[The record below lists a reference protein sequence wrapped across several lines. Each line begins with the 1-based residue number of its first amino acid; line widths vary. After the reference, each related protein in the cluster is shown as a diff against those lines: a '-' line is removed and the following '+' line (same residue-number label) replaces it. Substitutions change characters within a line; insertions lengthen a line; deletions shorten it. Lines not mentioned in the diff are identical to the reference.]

1 MNIKKIAVFGAA
13 GKMGMGIVETILAQI
28 KNCSVV
34 AFAVG
39 LSEPKRYGDVIS
51 KLNLDLFHLRGN
63 DKKLLFKSSREV
75 TENALRVAWYET
87 NPKNIADWLPECD
100 LIIEAVFE
108 DLEVKRGLF
117 KLIEKYIKP
126 ETPIMTN
133 TSTIRIETLTKGM
146 AHPERLI
153 GFHFFNPVPM
163 MKAVECILHAS
174 TNENTLRIAE
184 DFATRIGKNL
194 LFAPDTPGF
203 SVNGAYVPAIIQ
215 VLKEIEAGAKF
226 EDIDNA
232 FTTGR
237 WVIFPPARRIVEV
250 LINESMGMI
259 QKYKDDPRLN
269 HFSKEQAKENI
280 EGLMKLG
287 TSMPAGPFEL
297 DELLRSGEAEK
308 MARDIK
314 HPQRWKIC
322 LAMGPAKFIDLV
334 GIDVALDCVRSMGA
348 QMPEK
353 GWQEPELLKKMLA
366 EGKRGQKSGRGFYRY
381 GPHVWIEYPETGY
394 AKIVFEN
401 SKPNWLSMD
410 LIKKL
415 RSAFAELRT
424 RPDLKTVFLQGFNG
438 NFAAGADIN
447 EFSLCLIDEGI
458 RKLAINEGRLLL
470 NQIMDFS
477 CPVIAIV
484 EKLALGGGYE
494 IPLVCDLII
503 GYGQVGLPE
512 KGLGIMPG
520 WLGTQTL
527 ARRVGFENALWM
539 ILGAEIVEASAPW
552 IDLVLKRNEL
562 IWARLKAIADGAK
575 KREFPILKYDLAQRL
590 LYCAKWIELYGKVK
604 LGQEPKP
611 ALLALKTIWHGNS
624 RSLQQGADIEWDA
637 VLEVFETKNAEKG
650 IRHFLETGKYL
661 YKKEKGK

>member
-1 MNIKKIAVFGAA
+1 
-13 GKMGMGIVETILAQI
+13 
-28 KNCSVV
+28 
-34 AFAVG
+34 
-39 LSEPKRYGDVIS
+39 
-51 KLNLDLFHLRGN
+51 
-63 DKKLLFKSSREV
+63 
-75 TENALRVAWYET
+75 
-87 NPKNIADWLPECD
+87 
-100 LIIEAVFE
+100 
-108 DLEVKRGLF
+108 
-117 KLIEKYIKP
+117 
-126 ETPIMTN
+126 
-133 TSTIRIETLTKGM
+133 
-146 AHPERLI
+146 
-153 GFHFFNPVPM
+153 
-163 MKAVECILHAS
+163 
-174 TNENTLRIAE
+174 
-184 DFATRIGKNL
+184 
-194 LFAPDTPGF
+194 
-203 SVNGAYVPAIIQ
+203 
-215 VLKEIEAGAKF
+215 
-226 EDIDNA
+226 
-232 FTTGR
+232 
-237 WVIFPPARRIVEV
+237 
-250 LINESMGMI
+250 
-259 QKYKDDPRLN
+259 
-269 HFSKEQAKENI
+269 
-280 EGLMKLG
+280 
-287 TSMPAGPFEL
+287 
-297 DELLRSGEAEK
+297 
-308 MARDIK
+308 
-314 HPQRWKIC
+314 
-322 LAMGPAKFIDLV
+322 
-334 GIDVALDCVRSMGA
+334 
-348 QMPEK
+348 
-353 GWQEPELLKKMLA
+353 
-366 EGKRGQKSGRGFYRY
+366 
-381 GPHVWIEYPETGY
+381 
-394 AKIVFEN
+394 
-401 SKPNWLSMD
+401 MD

-484 EKLALGGGYE
+484 EKLAFGGGYE

-503 GYGQVGLPE
+503 GYGKVGLPE